1 MNSNFLVAINK
12 PTGLTSSDVVIKVRK
27 ILSLYY
33 NEKVKT
39 GHMGTLDPG
48 ASGVLL
54 IGVNKANRL
63 FDLLLNKNK
72 TYVGRLTFGKST
84 DSQDSF
90 GKVISVSDK
99 KPTIDEIQNV
109 LDKFRGKISQIPPK
123 YSALKINGQKGYD
136 LARQNKDFEFSA
148 RNVFIFDLKIL
159 RYEEINGH
167 VKTVDFFINC
177 SSGTYIRT
185 LLYDIA
191 KALDC
196 EGYMSYLIRDSIMDI
211 TLNDC
216 VTIDEFS
223 LNPVKNIINI
233 EDLIKKFMNVIE
245 VSEKQYTLIS
255 NGVGIKLSY
264 KDKNL
269 AVIREGKIDFILENK
284 NGIYKSIINL
294 Q

>member
-1 MNSNFLVAINK
+1 
-12 PTGLTSSDVVIKVRK
+12 
-27 ILSLYY
+27 
-33 NEKVKT
+33 
-39 GHMGTLDPG
+39 
-48 ASGVLL
+48 
-54 IGVNKANRL
+54 
-63 FDLLLNKNK
+63 
-72 TYVGRLTFGKST
+72 
-84 DSQDSF
+84 
-90 GKVISVSDK
+90 
-99 KPTIDEIQNV
+99 
-109 LDKFRGKISQIPPK
+109 
-123 YSALKINGQKGYD
+123 
-136 LARQNKDFEFSA
+136 
-148 RNVFIFDLKIL
+148 
-159 RYEEINGH
+159 
-167 VKTVDFFINC
+167 
-177 SSGTYIRT
+177 
-185 LLYDIA
+185 
-191 KALDC
+191 
-196 EGYMSYLIRDSIMDI
+196 MSYLIRDSIMDI